1 MDVIKDKIEEKLYQL
16 IDERFNRFNEIK
28 IDYRDFCFALLVNMC
43 LFYDGNLG
51 NCKILLVGN
60 FY

>member
-28 IDYRDFCFALLVNMC
+28 IDY
-43 LFYDGNLG
+43 
-51 NCKILLVGN
+51 
-60 FY
+60 